1 LFFPVPPLL
10 PRAPPPEQWD
20 LNIKREIAKNTI
32 LDIAY
37 VGRRAY
43 HLPGLYNVDQDQ
55 IYTNGFLDAF
65 KTIKAGGESSPG
77 QQSSERGYPAEAG

>member
-1 LFFPVPPLL
+1 MG
-10 PRAPPPEQWD
+10 
-20 LNIKREIAKNTI
+20 LNIQREIAKNTI

-43 HLPGLYNVDQDQ
+43 HLLGAYNVNQDQ

-65 KTIKAGGESSPG
+65 NTVKAGGDS
-77 QQSSERGYPAEAG
+77 A